1 MRSWP
6 GLPRRAMSGP
16 VVLLRLG
23 SVLMSVTGVTTK
35 GLGCHQRPCDYLQ
48 AVLPLGCMLI

>member
-16 VVLLRLG
+16 VVLLLLG